1 MHPIVKEGYPFIIG
15 AAFLAVA
22 AYWMAGIYAAIPLA
36 VLALYFTYFFRNPRR
51 HAPYGSNILYSP
63 ADGMVIGV
71 ENIYDTEYIDAP
83 AKKVTIF
90 LSVFNVHVNRSPM
103 NGEINYRRYTC
114 GHYAPAYK
122 DSAPFE
128 NERHA
133 IGIENNGMRVLVIQ
147 IAGILARRIV
157 SWVDIGQQ
165 VTQGQCYGMIK
176 FGSCTELIVPEN
188 VEIKVKK
195 GDKVTG
201 GVSIIGVIHQ
211 Q

>member
-1 MHPIVKEGYPFIIG
+1 MHPIVKEGYPFIFT
-15 AAFLAVA
+15 AAAIAAA
-22 AYWMAGIYAAIPLA
+22 AYWAAGIYLAIPFA
-36 VLALYFTYFFRNPRR
+36 VLALYFTYFFRNPKR
-51 HAPYGSNILYSP
+51 HAADDKNILYSP
-63 ADGMVIGV
+63 ADGTVMGV
-71 ENIYDTEYIDAP
+71 EDFYDNEYLEAP

-103 NGEINYRRYTC
+103 DGEINYRRYTC

-122 DSAPFE
+122 NSAQFE

-133 IGIENNGMRVLVIQ
+133 IGIENGKMRILVIQ
-147 IAGILARRIV
+147 IVGILARRIV
-157 SWVDIGQQ
+157 SWVDIGQK

-188 VEIKVKK
+188 VKITVKK

-201 GVSIIGVIHQ
+201 GITVIGVIAK
-211 Q
+211 